1 MKFYKL
7 KKMFFVVLSIFFL
20 FLLSCNDEIIITYT
34 DKSLNTSSAE
44 ILVNATAPKS
54 LEDTLVNVLGLEE
67 NVVLFTQDDVINSM
81 NSTGFEI
88 LNLKTI
94 GKMGLSI
101 KLKTKDLLQ
110 NFSEVSEAVKFDKN
124 GAEILLNDKIINKFI
139 SILPQEASE
148 YLVLLMAPIFV
159 GESMT
164 PEEYIELLSTVY
176 GPTLSDEIS
185 KSQVQLTLISP
196 TGKKQYF
203 TEKLVDILCGNAKNT
218 YFIKF

>member
-1 MKFYKL
+1 MKIIEQL
-7 KKMFFVVLSIFFL
+7 LHSFVGGEVF
-20 FLLSCNDEIIITYT
+20 
-34 DKSLNTSSAE
+34 
-44 ILVNATAPKS
+44 TAF
-54 LEDTLVNVLGLEE
+54 DTE
-67 NVVLFTQDDVINSM
+67 T
-81 NSTGFEI
+81 T
-88 LNLKTI
+88 
-94 GKMGLSI
+94 GLSSKYEKI
-101 KLKTKDLLQ
+101 I
-110 NFSEVSEAVKFDKN
+110 EIGAVKFDKN

-148 YLVLLMAPIFV
+148 YLDLLMAPIFV

-164 PEEYIELLSTVY
+164 PEEYTELLSTVY

-203 TEKLVDILCGNAKNT
+203 TEKLVDILCGNAKNA

>member
-88 LNLKTI
+88 LDLKTI

-148 YLVLLMAPIFV
+148 YLDLLMAPIFV

-203 TEKLVDILCGNAKNT
+203 TEKLVDILCGNAKNA